1 VHLGFFS
8 MPLHPPGT
16 DFTQSLD
23 SDLEQIITLDEL
35 GYHEAWLG
43 EHFTSVWEN
52 IPAPDLVIFGHG
64 HNERID
70 APDGIAVY
78 EGAIRWF
85 QKRFPRVEFLFC
97 QWHHSYDNANI
108 PPVPERRKLC
118 EHYGIP
124 FIPNSGFRCLELN
137 RAIGSS
143 DRSQHTTGEAVD
155 FEVPGIS
162 NREVA
167 LWVKEN
173 CKFDQLILEFY
184 KEGDPSSGWVHCS
197 YVIEGEN
204 RKSARIFD
212 GTNWSDLV

>member
-1 VHLGFFS
+1 MKLS
-8 MPLHPPGT
+8 
-16 DFTQSLD
+16 
-23 SDLEQIITLDEL
+23 
-35 GYHEAWLG
+35 
-43 EHFTSVWEN
+43 EHFSLQELTKSST
-52 IPAPDLVIFGHG
+52 A
-64 HNERID
+64 ERR
-70 APDGIAVY
+70 GIAN
-78 EGAIRWF
+78 EPDDTA
-85 QKRFPRVEFLFC
+85 VENLIMVC
-97 QWHHSYDNANI
+97 ETI
-108 PPVPERRKLC
+108 LEPVR

-204 RKSARIFD
+204 RESARIFD
-212 GTNWSDLV
+212 GKTWSDLV

>member
-1 VHLGFFS
+1 MKLS
-8 MPLHPPGT
+8 
-16 DFTQSLD
+16 
-23 SDLEQIITLDEL
+23 
-35 GYHEAWLG
+35 
-43 EHFTSVWEN
+43 EHFSLQELTKSST
-52 IPAPDLVIFGHG
+52 A
-64 HNERID
+64 ERR
-70 APDGIAVY
+70 GIAN
-78 EGAIRWF
+78 EPDDTA
-85 QKRFPRVEFLFC
+85 VENLIMVC
-97 QWHHSYDNANI
+97 ETI
-108 PPVPERRKLC
+108 LEPVR

>member
-1 VHLGFFS
+1 MKLSDHFS
-8 MPLHPPGT
+8 L
-16 DFTQSLD
+16 Q
-23 SDLEQIITLDEL
+23 EL
-35 GYHEAWLG
+35 TKSSTA
-43 EHFTSVWEN
+43 
-52 IPAPDLVIFGHG
+52 
-64 HNERID
+64 ERR
-70 APDGIAVY
+70 GIAN
-78 EGAIRWF
+78 EPDDEA
-85 QKRFPRVEFLFC
+85 VENLIMVC
-97 QWHHSYDNANI
+97 ETI
-108 PPVPERRKLC
+108 LEPVR

-167 LWVKEN
+167 LWVKDN

-204 RKSARIFD
+204 RESARIFD

>member
-1 VHLGFFS
+1 MKLSDHFS
-8 MPLHPPGT
+8 L
-16 DFTQSLD
+16 Q
-23 SDLEQIITLDEL
+23 EL
-35 GYHEAWLG
+35 TKSSTA
-43 EHFTSVWEN
+43 
-52 IPAPDLVIFGHG
+52 
-64 HNERID
+64 ERR
-70 APDGIAVY
+70 GIAN
-78 EGAIRWF
+78 EPDDEA
-85 QKRFPRVEFLFC
+85 VENLIMVC
-97 QWHHSYDNANI
+97 ETI
-108 PPVPERRKLC
+108 LEPVR

-204 RKSARIFD
+204 RESAPIFD

>member
-1 VHLGFFS
+1 MKLS
-8 MPLHPPGT
+8 
-16 DFTQSLD
+16 
-23 SDLEQIITLDEL
+23 
-35 GYHEAWLG
+35 
-43 EHFTSVWEN
+43 EHFSLQELTKSST
-52 IPAPDLVIFGHG
+52 A
-64 HNERID
+64 ERR
-70 APDGIAVY
+70 GIAN
-78 EGAIRWF
+78 EPDDEA
-85 QKRFPRVEFLFC
+85 VENLIMVC
-97 QWHHSYDNANI
+97 ETVLE
-108 PPVPERRKLC
+108 PVR

-197 YVIEGEN
+197 YVIEGEI

>member
-1 VHLGFFS
+1 MKLSDHFS
-8 MPLHPPGT
+8 L
-16 DFTQSLD
+16 Q
-23 SDLEQIITLDEL
+23 EL
-35 GYHEAWLG
+35 TKSSTA
-43 EHFTSVWEN
+43 
-52 IPAPDLVIFGHG
+52 
-64 HNERID
+64 ERR
-70 APDGIAVY
+70 GIAN
-78 EGAIRWF
+78 EPDDTA
-85 QKRFPRVEFLFC
+85 VENLIMVC
-97 QWHHSYDNANI
+97 ETI
-108 PPVPERRKLC
+108 LEPVR

-155 FEVPGIS
+155 FEVPSIS

-204 RKSARIFD
+204 RESARIFD